1 LIRCG
6 KKNHVFVGVISRTRF
21 KFEHNLETIDGVGW
35 ADFNL
40 TNGTM
45 DPCVRLMGH
54 AEDDTVWDDVSNE
67 VWEASHHSLIPLNQ
81 IAASERTK
89 VIRINPYHRLGREI
103 YQTHNEI
110 TKKIT

>member
-1 LIRCG
+1 
-6 KKNHVFVGVISRTRF
+6 
-21 KFEHNLETIDGVGW
+21 
-35 ADFNL
+35 
-40 TNGTM
+40 
-45 DPCVRLMGH
+45 MGH

-110 TKKIT
+110 TKKITWVVQSSLGLFKFGTKYESPNHE